1 MCIYIYV
8 EILPIYKNAFDMIDY
23 IFLLEIQKKKIL
35 KYWAVWMKGMYKNR
49 CRIHGVVAIQTNK
62 LYILSI
68 NEWNLPLTF
77 MSSCLGWNFKLLGIW
92 ISIYYSGVNVA
103 QTSSSATDFA
113 PVCIIIFK
121 FRLNLNKTVPFSL
134 CI

>member
-1 MCIYIYV
+1 M
-8 EILPIYKNAFDMIDY
+8 
-23 IFLLEIQKKKIL
+23 
-35 KYWAVWMKGMYKNR
+35 WMKGMYKNR

-68 NEWNLPLTF
+68 NECNLPLTF

-113 PVCIIIFK
+113 PVCIIIF
-121 FRLNLNKTVPFSL
+121 
-134 CI
+134 